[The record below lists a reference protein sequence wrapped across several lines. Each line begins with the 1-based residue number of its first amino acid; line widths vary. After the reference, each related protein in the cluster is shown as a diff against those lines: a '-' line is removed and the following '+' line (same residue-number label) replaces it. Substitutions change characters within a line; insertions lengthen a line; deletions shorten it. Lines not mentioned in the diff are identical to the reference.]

1 MAWAL
6 NKDKPIYA
14 QLVEVIGNRI
24 ISGEYGAGE
33 KVPSV
38 RELAAEAAV
47 NPNTMQKAFAE
58 LERKGMIITA
68 RTSGRAVTEDK
79 ELLKNLRFQM
89 ARDQINEFFDNM
101 KKMGFEQDEVICLM
115 KNVVEGEQ

>member
-1 MAWAL
+1 MAWTL

-14 QLVEVIGNRI
+14 QLVEIIGNRI
-24 ISGEYGAGE
+24 ISGEYGAGD

-47 NPNTMQKAFAE
+47 NPNTMQKAFVE

-68 RTSGRAVTEDK
+68 RTSGRTVTEDK

-89 ARDQINEFFDNM
+89 ARDQIREFFDSM
-101 KKMGFEQDEVICLM
+101 REMGFEQNEVIDLM
-115 KNVVEGEQ
+115 KHVAEGE